1 MGSCLLPDRQETMA
15 AAFFYLFSFIFYFLS
30 SNFCLLSLRL
40 VPEGQ
45 PRHKSCIT
53 WCTGL
58 NPVRLPRIA
67 AAEDQSIVLV
77 PGHCVDKGLR
87 DTVRYFSLITFLQAP
102 VTM

>member
-30 SNFCLLSLRL
+30 SNFCLLSPPFGSGRSAPAQILHHL
-40 VPEGQ
+40 VY
-45 PRHKSCIT
+45 
-53 WCTGL
+53 GL